1 MSSQVQ
7 EAPRTPNRYNKNIAS
22 SQNIKVKTI
31 STENNERILKAIR
44 EKNQIT
50 YKGKPTKIIADFSTG
65 NLKVRRARERYFE
78 HEKKIISN
86 L

>member
-1 MSSQVQ
+1 MSSHVQ
-7 EAPRTPNRYNKNIAS
+7 EAPRTPNRYNKNIAL

-50 YKGKPTKIIADFSTG
+50 YKGKPTKIIADFSTETF
-65 NLKVRRARERYFE
+65 KARRTWSEIF
-78 HEKKIISN
+78 
-86 L
+86 